1 MHPLLGKLNVRNV
14 AAAGGVILA
23 GICVTWWLASPSLQI
38 TLVTILLLV
47 NILLTLRG
55 TAILREGSTLPGGVE
70 TLLQLAKS
78 PEIASIHD
86 SVASSLQTI
95 ASQKDP
101 IYCRLAI
108 QSLENL
114 AGRCQRLANGTIE
127 YSSTESWRVVYEELL
142 RSPGLHLYRSVSFV
156 ESQHYWQDGPGRQST
171 LLNLELHDKGIV
183 NIERIVI
190 VADHL
195 WETGGSISEPI
206 RKWLD
211 EQYQHGIWL
220 RIVRESELDGES
232 DLVSDFGIYG
242 TRAVGTQL
250 ADVSGRTARFVLS
263 FDFERVEQA
272 EDTWKRLE
280 VFSKPYR
287 DILDRP
293 HGSR

>member
-1 MHPLLGKLNVRNV
+1 MHPVLGKLSVRSV
-14 AAAGGVILA
+14 AAAGGVVLA
-23 GICVTWWLASPSLQI
+23 GVCITWWLASPSLQI
-38 TLVTILLLV
+38 ALVIILLLV
-47 NILLTLRG
+47 NILLTLRVTG
-55 TAILREGSTLPGGVE
+55 KLRESRALPTGVE

-95 ASQKDP
+95 ASKNDP

-108 QSLENL
+108 QSLETL
-114 AGRCQRLANGTIE
+114 SEKCHRLASGSIE
-127 YSSTESWRVVYEELL
+127 YSTTESWRVVYEELL
-142 RSPGLHLYRSVSFV
+142 RSPGLHLYRSVSLV

-171 LLNLELHDKGIV
+171 LLNLELHDKGTV

-206 RKWLD
+206 RNWLD
-211 EQYQHGIWL
+211 EQHRHGIWL
-220 RIVRESELDGES
+220 RVVRESELDGES

-242 TRAVGTQL
+242 TRAVGTQM
-250 ADVSGRTARFVLS
+250 ADVSGRTTRFALC

-272 EDTWKRLE
+272 EETWKRLK
-280 VFSKPYR
+280 VFSIPYR